1 MYQTILMHPD
11 VDEGTEVGDVG
22 HDAFEHHPGLQVGDL
37 LDAFAKARGDELA
50 AGISAGLLELGE
62 DVAHGGQPEP
72 FVDEDL
78 WRQVRERI
86 ATADDLRGGLAHA
99 FEDPLHHR
107 IGLGMHRRRIERV
120 VAARDPQ
127 EAGRL
132 FEGLVAQPR
141 YLAQRLARAER
152 TLLVAMRDDALRDR
166 CIEAG
171 HSREQR
177 HRRGVHVDAHR
188 IHAVL
193 DDRVQ
198 AARETALIDV
208 VLVLAH
214 ADRFRIDLDQLGE
227 RILKAAGDRHRTAQ
241 ADIEFRELARG
252 ERRCRIDRG
261 ARLGDGDLLQSE
273 LGVAT
278 LQIRGQPVG
287 LARGRAVADR
297 DQRRAMPTGDRGQH
311 GDRAVPVATRLVRED
326 RRGLEQLA
334 GGRDYRDLHAGT
346 QAGIQAD
353 HRLLARGRTEQQVL
367 EIRAE
372 HPDRLG
378 VGGLAQAGEQ
388 FALEVDLQLHA
399 PAPAQHVGEPAI
411 GGRSVVGERPA
422 ELEQAREPCDTRM
435 RLLRLAFSAEGQAQG
450 QHALVPTAEQRERTV
465 RRHGGNRLGM
475 IEVVAELLGD
485 LGGRSVL
492 ALHPL
497 GCDRGLVPQEV
508 AERRQHI
515 GPLGE
520 PLDEDVARAVERG
533 LDVGDTPFG

>member
-1 MYQTILMHPD
+1 M
-11 VDEGTEVGDVG
+11 
-22 HDAFEHHPGLQVGDL
+22 
-37 LDAFAKARGDELA
+37 
-50 AGISAGLLELGE
+50 
-62 DVAHGGQPEP
+62 
-72 FVDEDL
+72 
-78 WRQVRERI
+78 
-86 ATADDLRGGLAHA
+86 
-99 FEDPLHHR
+99 
-107 IGLGMHRRRIERV
+107 
-120 VAARDPQ
+120 
-127 EAGRL
+127 
-132 FEGLVAQPR
+132 
-141 YLAQRLARAER
+141 
-152 TLLVAMRDDALRDR
+152 
-166 CIEAG
+166 
-171 HSREQR
+171 
-177 HRRGVHVDAHR
+177 
-188 IHAVL
+188 
-193 DDRVQ
+193 
-198 AARETALIDV
+198 
-208 VLVLAH
+208 
-214 ADRFRIDLDQLGE
+214 
-227 RILKAAGDRHRTAQ
+227 
-241 ADIEFRELARG
+241 
-252 ERRCRIDRG
+252 
-261 ARLGDGDLLQSE
+261 
-273 LGVAT
+273 
-278 LQIRGQPVG
+278 
-287 LARGRAVADR
+287 
-297 DQRRAMPTGDRGQH
+297 
-311 GDRAVPVATRLVRED
+311 RED

-508 AERRQHI
+508 AERCQHI

-533 LDVGDTPFG
+533 LDVGDTPFGRHVGERGFLRIQAAVGQQGLGERAETGLARDLRLAATLGLVGQVEVLDLLLRDGRIDR